1 MATIA
6 TTSSTYMGLALAAN
20 GSGCFDWVLSDL
32 DADNAFGLI
41 ITDANTITSG
51 YVQGYYCSLTT
62 SGSYTT
68 GSTQVNAMAVD
79 LLFGGT
85 VGCEFSGAYFYLA
98 ASGSPTITSANISG
112 VNIYIDDVG
121 GTPGNKC
128 ALQLHMADDGV
139 ATGMDA
145 FIVCRI
151 EGSGA
156 TANFVQFAGTATLP
170 TYFISTNSGAGAKML
185 RAYSPSDAATLA
197 LACYIN
203 GTVYNIPMVADSCG

>member
-1 MATIA
+1 M
-6 TTSSTYMGLALAAN
+6 TTSLLYEGLAVGVNTVGGIDLGVAN
-20 GSGCFDWVLSDL
+20 MGG
-32 DADNAFGLI
+32 ADSFVDISIADDS
-41 ITDANTITSG
+41 TVTSG
-51 YVQGYYCSLTT
+51 YVVGMYITMPV
-62 SGSYTT
+62 T
-68 GSTQVNAMAVD
+68 GAYSTASTQVTGLAVD
-79 LLFGGT
+79 LTWPGAT
-85 VGCEFSGAYFYLA
+85 VACEFQGAYFYLA
-98 ASGSPTITSANISG
+98 GSSSPTLTSANISG

-185 RAYSPSDAATLA
+185 RTYAPSDAATLA